1 MKILEVFRDLM
12 QNEIRKAQLKVTPNI
27 KHTIIGIVTFFVIC
41 FLIYVFSWLYL
52 FFTNTDG
59 RTQISLIQEW
69 RSFLTL
75 LVSGSMIAAVI
86 TILKIVFVD
95 NNSDG
100 VPDVLEEDENS
111 RRPIMPPSNIINN
124 NITTSEKK

>member
-1 MKILEVFRDLM
+1 MKILEAFRDLM

-41 FLIYVFSWLYL
+41 LLIYVFSWLYL

-95 NNSDG
+95 NNNDG

>member
-1 MKILEVFRDLM
+1 MKILEAFRDLM
-12 QNEIRKAQLKVTPNI
+12 QNEIRKVQLKVTPNI
-27 KHTIIGIVTFFVIC
+27 KHMILCIVTFFVIC

-95 NNSDG
+95 NNNDG

-111 RRPIMPPSNIINN
+111 RRPIIPPSNIINN

>member
-1 MKILEVFRDLM
+1 MKILEAFRDLM

-27 KHTIIGIVTFFVIC
+27 KYTIIGIVTFFVIC

-75 LVSGSMIAAVI
+75 MVSGSMIAAVI

-95 NNSDG
+95 NNNDG

>member
-27 KHTIIGIVTFFVIC
+27 KHTIIGIVAFFVIC